1 MKTLTL
7 IAMFFAAAA
16 PQPVLAST
24 QGAEDF
30 LKQSV
35 DRVVAIAKSSP
46 DAAALEK
53 KITPVLLDVISFDA
67 MTRRAVG
74 PGWRQFTVPEREESV
89 RLFTKLIIRTYSGRF
104 TPGEL
109 PEIEYRSATSPEPG
123 RVEVAT
129 TTTYKGSKYGVVYR
143 LESKDGAP
151 WRITDIV
158 IEGVSMVANYR
169 TQLDTQF
176 KSGGAAAVVSSL
188 QKSLAPRSP

>member
-1 MKTLTL
+1 MKTLPL
-7 IAMFFAAAA
+7 IVLALAAAF
-16 PQPVLAST
+16 QPALAST
-24 QGAEDF
+24 TEAENF

-35 DRVVAIAKSSP
+35 DRVVAIAKASP
-46 DAAALEK
+46 DSLTLEK
-53 KITPVLLDVISFDA
+53 KITPVLLNVISFDA

-74 PGWRQFTVPEREESV
+74 PGWRQFTAPEREEAV
-89 RLFTKLIIRTYSGRF
+89 RLFTKLIIRTYSNRF

-109 PEIEYRSATSPEPG
+109 PEIDYRSATSPEPG
-123 RVEVAT
+123 RVEVNT

-158 IEGVSMVANYR
+158 IEGVSMIANYR

-176 KSGGAAAVVSSL
+176 KSGGAAAVISSL
-188 QKSLAPRSP
+188 QKSLAARNP

>member
-1 MKTLTL
+1 VKTLPL
-7 IAMFFAAAA
+7 IVLALAAAF
-16 PQPVLAST
+16 QPALAST
-24 QGAEDF
+24 AEAENF

-35 DRVVAIAKSSP
+35 DRVVAIAKASP
-46 DAAALEK
+46 DSATLEK
-53 KITPVLLDVISFDA
+53 KITPVLLNVISFDA

-74 PGWRQFTVPEREESV
+74 PGWRQFTPLEREEAV
-89 RLFTKLIIRTYSGRF
+89 RLFTKLIIRTYSNRF

-109 PEIEYRSATSPEPG
+109 PEIDYRSATSPEPG
-123 RVEVAT
+123 RVEVNT

-158 IEGVSMVANYR
+158 IEGVSMIANYR

-176 KSGGAAAVVSSL
+176 KSGGAAAVISSL
-188 QKSLAPRSP
+188 QKSLAARNP

>member
-1 MKTLTL
+1 MKTLPL
-7 IAMFFAAAA
+7 IVLALAAAF
-16 PQPVLAST
+16 QPALAST
-24 QGAEDF
+24 AEAENF

-35 DRVVAIAKSSP
+35 DRVVAIAKASP
-46 DAAALEK
+46 DSATLEK
-53 KITPVLLDVISFDA
+53 KITPVLLNVISFDA

-74 PGWRQFTVPEREESV
+74 PGWRQFTPPEREEAV
-89 RLFTKLIIRTYSGRF
+89 RLFTKLIIRTYSNRF

-109 PEIEYRSATSPEPG
+109 PEIDYRSATSPEPG
-123 RVEVAT
+123 RVEVNT

-158 IEGVSMVANYR
+158 IEGVSMIANYR

-176 KSGGAAAVVSSL
+176 KSGGAVAVISSL
-188 QKSLAPRSP
+188 QKSLAARNP